1 MMRPVRRQAPEDAWR
16 DPAAVA
22 SQWLGAGAV
31 DAGVLAGRASGPWWE
46 LLEELRVTLLISRE
60 YEHLL
65 VAMRADAA
73 GPDVS
78 YFPLPHPSGIAFD
91 PASGFV
97 HVASTRNPN
106 QVYTFAP
113 AVRMRPRDGI
123 DARLAARR
131 PLVPVGSSFVA
142 GCLYL
147 HDLVLI
153 GGALHGTA
161 TGENAVVRLG
171 VNGRAE
177 PVWWPRAV
185 ERRSRPVSER
195 NYIQLNAIAAGATL
209 EESFFAASSAAM
221 ERRRPG
227 HRNYP
232 VDGRGVILSGRT
244 REPIATGLT
253 RPHSLRRQ
261 GERLLVANSGYGQ
274 LAAIDGAAI
283 TPVVALPGWTRG
295 LGLHRGIAF
304 VGTSRII
311 PRFRAYAPGVDAARS
326 VCGIHAVDLRSGAVR
341 ASYTWP
347 AGNQIFAVEPV
358 PSRFTGG
365 FPLQRRRSRRQER
378 DLFFAFDVQ
387 PGRVSK

>member
-1 MMRPVRRQAPEDAWR
+1 
-16 DPAAVA
+16 
-22 SQWLGAGAV
+22 
-31 DAGVLAGRASGPWWE
+31 PWWE
-46 LLEELRVTLLISRE
+46 LLEELRVTLPISRE

-161 TGENAVVRLG
+161 TGE
-171 VNGRAE
+171 
-177 PVWWPRAV
+177 
-185 ERRSRPVSER
+185 
-195 NYIQLNAIAAGATL
+195 
-209 EESFFAASSAAM
+209 
-221 ERRRPG
+221 
-227 HRNYP
+227 
-232 VDGRGVILSGRT
+232 
-244 REPIATGLT
+244 
-253 RPHSLRRQ
+253 
-261 GERLLVANSGYGQ
+261 
-274 LAAIDGAAI
+274 
-283 TPVVALPGWTRG
+283 
-295 LGLHRGIAF
+295 
-304 VGTSRII
+304 
-311 PRFRAYAPGVDAARS
+311 
-326 VCGIHAVDLRSGAVR
+326 
-341 ASYTWP
+341 
-347 AGNQIFAVEPV
+347 
-358 PSRFTGG
+358 
-365 FPLQRRRSRRQER
+365 
-378 DLFFAFDVQ
+378 
-387 PGRVSK
+387 